1 MEGILSPLALLL
13 PDALRALPHLNSET
27 MLADQYKSPCSNSAL
42 ALGDAA
48 VGRNQVNGPSR
59 VP

>member
-13 PDALRALPHLNSET
+13 PDALRALPHLKSET
-27 MLADQYKSPCSNSAL
+27 MLADQYKSLRSNSAL

-48 VGRNQVNGPSR
+48 VGSGGTR
-59 VP
+59 